1 MRAVKT
7 IYQIVWNFIKR
18 MERDHVSA
26 YAAQAAYFIMLSF
39 IPIIML
45 LLALLKYTP
54 VTQTELQRI
63 FEGGVPDSVYPM
75 ILQIINEVYSRSSTL
90 IPMTALV
97 TVWSAGRGVLALT
110 RGFNCIY
117 KVDETRNYVRLRI
130 RSSGYTVLFIIS
142 VVLSLTVSR
151 LKIFAHI
158 TGLIISVRTIMML
171 CILVTFFTLIYR
183 FLPNRRGAPILLQ
196 VPGAMFTA
204 AAWSGFSFFFSIYV
218 DHFGN
223 YTRIYGSLTTL
234 IVVMLWLYI
243 CMYIV
248 MIGAAINSYYE
259 GKFREFEER
268 ARRRRFVRREAAKEP
283 EEQVSP

>member
-54 VTQTELQRI
+54 VTQAELQRI

-142 VVLSLTVSR
+142 VVLSLTVMVFGNAIHELFSSR

-171 CILVTFFTLIYR
+171 CILVTFFHIDLPLSAQPQRGTDPSAGAGGHVHGGRLVGILVFLLDLCGSFWKLYENLRQPDDADRGHALAVHLHVYR
-183 FLPNRRGAPILLQ
+183 HDRCSHQFLL
-196 VPGAMFTA
+196 
-204 AAWSGFSFFFSIYV
+204 
-218 DHFGN
+218 
-223 YTRIYGSLTTL
+223 
-234 IVVMLWLYI
+234 
-243 CMYIV
+243 
-248 MIGAAINSYYE
+248 
-259 GKFREFEER
+259 
-268 ARRRRFVRREAAKEP
+268 
-283 EEQVSP
+283 